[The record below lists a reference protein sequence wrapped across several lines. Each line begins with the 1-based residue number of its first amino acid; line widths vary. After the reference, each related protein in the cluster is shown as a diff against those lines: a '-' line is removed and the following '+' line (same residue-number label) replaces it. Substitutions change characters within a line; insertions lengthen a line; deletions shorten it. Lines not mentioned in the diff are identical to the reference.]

1 MTSPPADRLGI
12 WVLGLA
18 LIAAGLFAFGLGAA
32 VHWAAGIFMVSRLVR
47 RVSGTRPGRRMDALT
62 GMISYAALFLGIA
75 VGLWRSGVGGW
86 TIALAV
92 VVALAIALD
101 TALRLRSEAVRRD
114 APPSRLRL
122 APFGL
127 EDGVYL
133 IGPIVWLGGLFPFF
147 VVGCLRTLLFF
158 TVRVSIHVFQS

>member
-12 WVLGLA
+12 LDLGLA
-18 LIAAGLFAFGLGAA
+18 LIAAGLFAWGLGEA

-47 RVSGTRPGRRMDALT
+47 RFSGARPGRRIDALT

-75 VGLWRSGVGGW
+75 VGLWRTGVGEW

-101 TALRLRSEAVRRD
+101 TALRLRSED
-114 APPSRLRL
+114 APPSRPRL
-122 APFGL
+122 GRFGF

-133 IGPIVWLGGLFPFF
+133 IGPMVWLGGLFPFF
-147 VVGCLRTLLFF
+147 VVGCLGTLLFF